1 MQKVTKDTDSHKNN
15 PAARHAP
22 DETILSNEGRG
33 ETFASLMERR
43 ISRRGLLKTSAAAG
57 ALVLVSPVTGKLAPL
72 SDTARAADDSA
83 VPTGPTAGIRFTPI
97 VPQPIDSQSIVVA
110 EGYSSAPFLKWGDP
124 IHTNSPMYD
133 PLNLTPEAQRMQFG
147 YNCDYIGWHP
157 LPFYESDSDRGILW
171 VNHEYTNGELMWED
185 YEGGNPT
192 KLQADVEMEAHGG
205 TVIEVARDANGLIR
219 ADLGSA
225 LNRRITMTTPINI
238 SGPAAG
244 HDWMKTSNDP
254 YGTMV
259 HGTVNNCAGGITPWG
274 TVLTS
279 EENFQ
284 GYFGNLMYLDAEDP
298 RAAVHER
305 YGINDEGSSYGWENH
320 YGRFSVST
328 EPNEAFRFGWVVE
341 IDPYDPNSTPVKRT
355 AIGRFRGEG
364 ATFGHS
370 PSGRVV
376 FYRGDDQRFEYI
388 YKYVSD
394 GAYDPLK
401 RGMGQGLLDN
411 GVLYCAKLNED
422 GSGDWLPLVHG
433 NGPLT
438 AENGFHNQGD
448 VLIKTRIAADLL
460 GATKMDRP
468 EDMQQNPV
476 NLKIYV
482 ALTNNSERSDDD
494 TDPANPRAENRT
506 GHVIEFT
513 EANDDAASTTFTWD
527 IFLLCGLP
535 EDEGTYFAGFPK
547 ELVSPIACPDNV
559 NFDTDGNLW
568 ISTDGAP
575 AIIPFADA
583 LHAVP
588 TDGPQRGYV
597 AQFLSV
603 VSGSECASF
612 EFAHGGRN
620 LVVSVQ
626 HPGEGGTVTEP
637 LTHWPDGTGIPR
649 PTVIQVWKNDGGRIN
664 G

>member
-1 MQKVTKDTDSHKNN
+1 
-15 PAARHAP
+15 
-22 DETILSNEGRG
+22 
-33 ETFASLMERR
+33 MERR

-57 ALVLVSPVTGKLAPL
+57 ALVLVSPVSGVIRPASALA
-72 SDTARAADDSA
+72 SDDSA
-83 VPTGPTAGIRFTPI
+83 LPTVPIAGIRFTPI
-97 VPQPIDSQSIVVA
+97 APQPVDSQSIVVA
-110 EGYSSAPFLKWGDP
+110 EGYNWAPFLKWGDP
-124 IHTNSPMYD
+124 IHANAPAYD
-133 PLNLTPEAQRMQFG
+133 LLNLTPEAQRMQFG

-157 LPFYESDSDRGILW
+157 LPFYDADSDRGILF

-185 YEGGNPT
+185 YEESNPT
-192 KLQADVEMEAHGG
+192 KLQADVEMAAHGA
-205 TVIEVARDANGLIR
+205 TIIEVARDDNGLIR

-225 LNRRITMTTPINI
+225 LNRRITVTTPIRIN
-238 SGPAAG
+238 GPAAG
-244 HDWMKTSNDP
+244 HDWMMTSGDP
-254 YGTMV
+254 EGLTVEGTL
-259 HGTVNNCAGGITPWG
+259 NNCAGGITPWG
-274 TVLTS
+274 TVLTC

-284 GYFGNLMYLDAEDP
+284 GYFGNLQYFDTEDP
-298 RAAVHER
+298 RYEVHDR
-305 YGINDEGSSYGWENH
+305 YGINDAASFYGWENH
-320 YGRFSVST
+320 YGRFDVSN

-341 IDPYDPNSTPVKRT
+341 IDPYDPESTPIKRT
-355 AIGRFRGEG
+355 AMGRFRGEG
-364 ATFGHS
+364 ATVGHS

-394 GAYDPLK
+394 DAYDPLK

-411 GVLYCAKLNED
+411 GVLYVAKFNDD

-433 NGPLT
+433 EGDLT
-438 AENGFHNQGD
+438 AENDFRNQGD
-448 VLIKTRIAADLL
+448 VMIKTRLAADLL

-476 NLKIYV
+476 NLKIYA
-482 ALTNNSERSDDD
+482 ALTNNSERTDAD
-494 TDPANPRAENRT
+494 TDPANPRPENRT
-506 GHVIEFT
+506 GHVIEIT
-513 EANDDAASTTFTWD
+513 EENDDAIATSFTWD
-527 IFLLCGLP
+527 IFILCGMP

-575 AIIPFADA
+575 AIIPYADA

-588 TDGPQRGYV
+588 TDGSQRGYV

-612 EFAHGGRN
+612 EFVHGERN

-626 HPGEGGTVTEP
+626 HPGEDSTAAEP
-637 LTHWPDGTGIPR
+637 STRWPDGVGVPR
-649 PTVIQVWKNDGGRIN
+649 PSVIQVWKNDGGRIN
-664 G
+664 S

>member
-1 MQKVTKDTDSHKNN
+1 MQKVKKDSDGQDIK
-15 PAARHAP
+15 PGARHEP
-22 DETILSNEGRG
+22 DNRILSSEGHG

-43 ISRRGLLKTSAAAG
+43 ISRRGLLKTGAAAG
-57 ALVLVSPVTGKLAPL
+57 ALVLVSPITGKINPTSNSAL
-72 SDTARAADDSA
+72 AADGSAIPA
-83 VPTGPTAGIRFTPI
+83 VPSAGIRFTPI
-97 VPQPIDSQSIVVA
+97 APQPVDSQQIMVA
-110 EGYSSAPFLKWGDP
+110 EGYSWAPFLKWGDP
-124 IHTNSPMYD
+124 LHLDAPAFD
-133 PLNLTPEAQRMQFG
+133 PLNLTPEAQRMQAG

-157 LPFYESDSDRGILW
+157 LPFYDQNSDRGVLFI
-171 VNHEYTNGELMWED
+171 NNEYTNGELMWAD
-185 YEGGNPT
+185 YEAANPT
-192 KLQADVEMEAHGG
+192 KLQADVEMEAHGA
-205 TVIEVARDANGLIR
+205 TLIEVARDANGLIR
-219 ADLGSA
+219 TEIGSA
-225 LNRRITMTTPINI
+225 LNRRITMTTPIRI

-244 HDWMKTSNDP
+244 HEWMKTAHDP
-254 YGTMV
+254 DGILVEGTI
-259 HGTVNNCAGGITPWG
+259 NNCAGGITPWG
-274 TVLTS
+274 TVLS
-279 EENFQ
+279 CEENFQ
-284 GYFGNLMYLDAEDP
+284 GYFGNLMHLDANDP
-298 RAAVHER
+298 RAEVHER
-305 YGINDEGSSYGWENH
+305 YGISDETSNYGWENH

-341 IDPYDPNSTPVKRT
+341 IDPYDPESTPIKRT
-355 AIGRFRGEG
+355 AMGRFRGEG
-364 ATFGHS
+364 ATIGHS

-394 GAYDPLK
+394 DAYDPLI

-411 GVLYCAKLNED
+411 GVLYCAKLNDD
-422 GSGDWLPLVHG
+422 GSGEWLPLVHG
-433 NGPLT
+433 EGPLT

-448 VLIKTRIAADLL
+448 VMIKTRMAADLL

-476 NLKIYV
+476 NKKVYA
-482 ALTNNSERSDDD
+482 ALTNNSER
-494 TDPANPRAENRT
+494 TEEEVDPANPRAENRT

-513 EANDDAASTTFTWD
+513 EENNDSASTTFTWD
-527 IFLLCGLP
+527 IFLLCGMP
-535 EDEGTYFAGFPK
+535 EDENTYFAGFPK

-575 AIIPFADA
+575 AIIPYIDA

-588 TDGPQRGYV
+588 TEGPQRGFV

-603 VSGSECASF
+603 VIGSECASF
-612 EFAHGGRN
+612 EFVHGGRN

-626 HPGEGGTVTEP
+626 HPGEGGTVAEP
-637 LTHWPDGTGIPR
+637 ITLWPDGVAVPR